1 MATPVSSSTTTS
13 DPLSEGAN
21 VEAAAPQADTFPRVT
36 SVNSASESTT
46 PEVRTLAEKVFH
58 QLQDAIVR
66 GELAPGSK
74 ITEPG
79 LSKTYGISRGP
90 LREAMRRLEAHRLIQ
105 RVPHV
110 GARVVQLS
118 MKELLELFDLREAL
132 ESMAAR
138 LAAEHM
144 SAEEVQG
151 LRDVLALHEGQA
163 DLQRGEAYYQREGD
177 LDFHYCIVQGSHN
190 KMLMNLLCDDLYY
203 LVRLYRTQF
212 SASGARPQR
221 AFVEH
226 HRIVDAIEAGD
237 AELAEL
243 LMRRHVS
250 ASRTNVADRY
260 AATLEQSA
268 PSSPR

>member
-1 MATPVSSSTTTS
+1 MNSV
-13 DPLSEGAN
+13 
-21 VEAAAPQADTFPRVT
+21 APEQTA
-36 SVNSASESTT
+36 
-46 PEVRTLAEKVFH
+46 PEVRTLAERVFH

-90 LREAMRRLEAHRLIQ
+90 LREAMRRLEAHRLIE

-110 GARVVQLS
+110 GARVVKLS
-118 MKELLELFDLREAL
+118 MKELLELFDVREAL

-138 LAAEHM
+138 LAAQNM
-144 SAEEVQG
+144 TREEIAG
-151 LRDVLALHEGQA
+151 LREVLALHERQA
-163 DLQRGEAYYQREGD
+163 DLKSGEAYYQREGD
-177 LDFHYCIVQGSHN
+177 LDFHYRIVQGSHN
-190 KMLMNLLCDDLYY
+190 RMLMTMLCDDLYY

-212 SASGARPQR
+212 SASGTRPQR

-250 ASRTNVADRY
+250 ASRANVADRY
-260 AATLEQSA
+260 AAILKQQAEETV
-268 PSSPR
+268 

>member
-1 MATPVSSSTTTS
+1 MTVITT
-13 DPLSEGAN
+13 
-21 VEAAAPQADTFPRVT
+21 EAA
-36 SVNSASESTT
+36 S
-46 PEVRTLAEKVFH
+46 PEVRTLAERVFN
-58 QLQDAIVR
+58 QLQSAIVR
-66 GELAPGSK
+66 GEIAPGTK

-79 LSKTYGISRGP
+79 LSKAYGISRGP
-90 LREAMRRLEAHRLIQ
+90 LREAMRRLETHRLIE

-110 GARVVQLS
+110 GARVVKLS
-118 MKELLELFDLREAL
+118 MKELLELFDVREAL

-144 SAEEVQG
+144 SAEEIAG
-151 LRDVLALHEGQA
+151 LRKVLAVHEQQS
-163 DLQRGEAYYQREGD
+163 DLARGEAYYQREGD

-190 KMLMNLLCDDLYY
+190 RMLMTILCDDLYY

-212 SASGARPQR
+212 SASGTRPQR

-250 ASRTNVADRY
+250 ASRANVANRY
-260 AATLEQSA
+260 AEMLKQEAEQEVS
-268 PSSPR
+268 PSTAG

>member
-1 MATPVSSSTTTS
+1 
-13 DPLSEGAN
+13 
-21 VEAAAPQADTFPRVT
+21 
-36 SVNSASESTT
+36 
-46 PEVRTLAEKVFH
+46 
-58 QLQDAIVR
+58 
-66 GELAPGSK
+66 
-74 ITEPG
+74 
-79 LSKTYGISRGP
+79 
-90 LREAMRRLEAHRLIQ
+90 MRRLESHRLIQ

-144 SAEEVQG
+144 TPEEVAG
-151 LRDVLALHEGQA
+151 LREVLSVHERQA
-163 DLQRGEAYYQREGD
+163 DLRRGEAYYQREGD
-177 LDFHYCIVQGSHN
+177 LDFHYQIVLGSHN
-190 KMLMNLLCDDLYY
+190 RMLMGLLCDDLYY

-212 SASGARPQR
+212 SASGTRPQR

-250 ASRTNVADRY
+250 ASRANVVERY
-260 AATLEQSA
+260 AATLEPQESDA
-268 PSSPR
+268 SR

>member
-1 MATPVSSSTTTS
+1 MKPAEAETSS
-13 DPLSEGAN
+13 
-21 VEAAAPQADTFPRVT
+21 
-36 SVNSASESTT
+36 
-46 PEVRTLAEKVFH
+46 PEVRTLAERVFQ

-79 LSKTYGISRGP
+79 LARTYGISRGP
-90 LREAMRRLEAHRLIQ
+90 LREAMRRLEAHRLIE

-110 GARVVQLS
+110 GARVVKLS
-118 MKELLELFDLREAL
+118 IKELLELFDVREAL

-144 SAEEVQG
+144 TAEEIAG
-151 LRDVLALHEGQA
+151 LREVLAMHERQA
-163 DLQRGEAYYQREGD
+163 DLKKGEAYYQREGD
-177 LDFHYCIVQGSHN
+177 LDFHYRIVQGSHN
-190 KMLMNLLCDDLYY
+190 HMLVTMLCDDLYY

-212 SASGARPQR
+212 SATGSRPQR

-250 ASRTNVADRY
+250 ASRANVVDRY
-260 AATLEQSA
+260 AASLREQEETTA
-268 PSSPR
+268 

>member
-1 MATPVSSSTTTS
+1 MTTLATLSTPKPVATN
-13 DPLSEGAN
+13 D
-21 VEAAAPQADTFPRVT
+21 D
-36 SVNSASESTT
+36 AS
-46 PEVRTLAEKVFH
+46 PEVRTLAERVFH

-66 GELAPGSK
+66 GEIAPGSK

-90 LREAMRRLEAHRLIQ
+90 LREAMRRLEAHRLIE

-144 SAEEVQG
+144 TAEEIAG
-151 LRDVLALHEGQA
+151 LREVLSVHESQD
-163 DLQRGEAYYQREGD
+163 DLKRGEAYYQREGD
-177 LDFHYCIVQGSHN
+177 LDFHYRIVLGSHN

-212 SASGARPQR
+212 SASGTRPQR

-250 ASRTNVADRY
+250 ASRENVADRY

-268 PSSPR
+268 RQTSDVSSESS

>member
-1 MATPVSSSTTTS
+1 MDSR
-13 DPLSEGAN
+13 
-21 VEAAAPQADTFPRVT
+21 FPEH
-36 SVNSASESTT
+36 AT
-46 PEVRTLAEKVFH
+46 PEVRTLAERVFH

-66 GELAPGSK
+66 GELPPGSK

-79 LSKTYGISRGP
+79 LSQAYGISRGP
-90 LREAMRRLEAHRLIQ
+90 LREAMRRLEAHRLIE

-110 GARVVQLS
+110 GARVVKLS
-118 MKELLELFDLREAL
+118 VKELLELFDLREAL

-144 SAEEVQG
+144 SAAEIAG
-151 LRDVLALHEGQA
+151 LRDVLAVHEQQR
-163 DLQRGEAYYQREGD
+163 DLKRGEAYYQREGD
-177 LDFHYCIVQGSHN
+177 LDFHYLIVQGSQN
-190 KMLMNLLCDDLYY
+190 RMLMTLLCDDLYY

-212 SASGARPQR
+212 GANGTRPQR

-250 ASRTNVADRY
+250 ASRANVVDRY
-260 AATLEQSA
+260 AAILDPQA
-268 PSSPR
+268 PTTVA

>member
-1 MATPVSSSTTTS
+1 MNSIVP
-13 DPLSEGAN
+13 EQ
-21 VEAAAPQADTFPRVT
+21 AA
-36 SVNSASESTT
+36 
-46 PEVRTLAEKVFH
+46 PEVRTLAERVFH
-58 QLQDAIVR
+58 ELQDAIVR
-66 GELAPGSK
+66 GELEPGSK

-79 LSKTYGISRGP
+79 LSKAYGISRGP
-90 LREAMRRLEAHRLIQ
+90 LREAMRRLESHRLIE

-110 GARVVQLS
+110 GARVVKLS
-118 MKELLELFDLREAL
+118 MKELLELFDVREAL

-144 SAEEVQG
+144 STEEIAG
-151 LRDVLALHEGQA
+151 LRKVLALHEQQA
-163 DLQRGEAYYQREGD
+163 DLKSGEAYYQREGD
-177 LDFHYCIVQGSHN
+177 LDFHYRIVLGSHN
-190 KMLMNLLCDDLYY
+190 RMLMTMLCDDLYY

-212 SASGARPQR
+212 SASGSRPHR

-250 ASRTNVADRY
+250 ASRANVVDRY
-260 AATLEQSA
+260 ATTLKQQAEAAS
-268 PSSPR
+268 

>member
-1 MATPVSSSTTTS
+1 MKPAEVETS
-13 DPLSEGAN
+13 
-21 VEAAAPQADTFPRVT
+21 
-36 SVNSASESTT
+36 T
-46 PEVRTLAEKVFH
+46 PEVRTLAERVFQ

-66 GELAPGSK
+66 GEIAPGSK

-79 LSKTYGISRGP
+79 LSRTYGISRGP
-90 LREAMRRLEAHRLIQ
+90 LREAMRRLEAHRLIE

-110 GARVVQLS
+110 GARVVKLS
-118 MKELLELFDLREAL
+118 MKELLELFDVREAL

-144 SAEEVQG
+144 TAEEIAG
-151 LRDVLALHEGQA
+151 LREVLSMHERQA
-163 DLQRGEAYYQREGD
+163 DLKKGEAYFQREGD
-177 LDFHYCIVQGSHN
+177 LDFHYRIVQGSHN
-190 KMLMNLLCDDLYY
+190 RMLVTMLCDDLYY

-212 SASGARPQR
+212 SASGSRPQR

-250 ASRTNVADRY
+250 ASRANVVDRY
-260 AATLEQSA
+260 AASLRELEDTTA
-268 PSSPR
+268 

>member
-1 MATPVSSSTTTS
+1 MNSVAT
-13 DPLSEGAN
+13 EQAN
-21 VEAAAPQADTFPRVT
+21 
-36 SVNSASESTT
+36 
-46 PEVRTLAEKVFH
+46 PEVRTLAERVFH
-58 QLQDAIVR
+58 ELQDAIVR
-66 GELAPGSK
+66 GELMPGSK

-79 LSKTYGISRGP
+79 LSKAYGISRGP
-90 LREAMRRLEAHRLIQ
+90 LREAMRRLEAHRLIE

-110 GARVVQLS
+110 GARVVKLT
-118 MKELLELFDLREAL
+118 MKELLELFDVREAL

-144 SAEEVQG
+144 THEEIAG
-151 LRDVLALHEGQA
+151 LREVLALHERQA
-163 DLQRGEAYYQREGD
+163 DLKSGEAYYQREGD
-177 LDFHYCIVQGSHN
+177 LDFHYRIVQGSHN
-190 KMLMNLLCDDLYY
+190 RMLMTMLCDDLYY

-212 SASGARPQR
+212 SASGSRPQR

-250 ASRTNVADRY
+250 ASRANVVDRY
-260 AATLEQSA
+260 AAILKQQAEAT
-268 PSSPR
+268 P

>member
-1 MATPVSSSTTTS
+1 MTVITTEATS
-13 DPLSEGAN
+13 
-21 VEAAAPQADTFPRVT
+21 
-36 SVNSASESTT
+36 
-46 PEVRTLAEKVFH
+46 PEVRTLAERVFN
-58 QLQDAIVR
+58 QLQSAIVR
-66 GELAPGSK
+66 GEIAPGTK

-90 LREAMRRLEAHRLIQ
+90 LREAMRRLETHRLIE

-110 GARVVQLS
+110 GARVVKLS
-118 MKELLELFDLREAL
+118 MKELLELFDVREAL
-132 ESMAAR
+132 ESMAAH

-144 SAEEVQG
+144 SAEEIAG
-151 LRDVLALHEGQA
+151 LRKVLAVHEQQS
-163 DLQRGEAYYQREGD
+163 DLARGEAYYQREGD

-190 KMLMNLLCDDLYY
+190 RMLMTILCDDLYY

-212 SASGARPQR
+212 SASGTRPQR

-250 ASRTNVADRY
+250 ASRANVANRY
-260 AATLEQSA
+260 AEMLKQEAEQEGS
-268 PSSPR
+268 PSTAG

>member
-1 MATPVSSSTTTS
+1 MSSIL
-13 DPLSEGAN
+13 PEHA
-21 VEAAAPQADTFPRVT
+21 
-36 SVNSASESTT
+36 T
-46 PEVRTLAEKVFH
+46 PEVRTLAERVFH

-66 GELAPGSK
+66 GELPPGSK

-79 LSKTYGISRGP
+79 LSQAYGISRGP
-90 LREAMRRLEAHRLIQ
+90 LREAMRRLEAHRLIE

-110 GARVVQLS
+110 GARVVKLS
-118 MKELLELFDLREAL
+118 VKELLELFDLREAL

-144 SAEEVQG
+144 SAVEIDG
-151 LRDVLALHEGQA
+151 LRDVLAVHEQQS
-163 DLQRGEAYYQREGD
+163 DLKRGEAYYQREGD
-177 LDFHYCIVQGSHN
+177 LDFHYLIVQGSQN
-190 KMLMNLLCDDLYY
+190 RMLMTLLCDDLYY

-212 SASGARPQR
+212 GANGARPRR

-250 ASRTNVADRY
+250 ASRANVVDRY
-260 AATLEQSA
+260 AAILDPQA
-268 PSSPR
+268 PSLVT

>member
-1 MATPVSSSTTTS
+1 MTSLATH
-13 DPLSEGAN
+13 LSL
-21 VEAAAPQADTFPRVT
+21 P
-36 SVNSASESTT
+36 SAETGEDAS
-46 PEVRTLAEKVFH
+46 PEVRTLAERVFH

-66 GELAPGSK
+66 GEIAPGSK

-90 LREAMRRLEAHRLIQ
+90 LREAMRRLEAHRLIE

-118 MKELLELFDLREAL
+118 MQELLELFDVREAL

-144 SAEEVQG
+144 TADEIAG
-151 LRDVLALHEGQA
+151 LRNVLAVHESQD
-163 DLQRGEAYYQREGD
+163 DLKRGEAYYQREGD
-177 LDFHYCIVQGSHN
+177 LDFHYRIVQGSHN

-212 SASGARPQR
+212 SASGSRPHR

-250 ASRTNVADRY
+250 ASRENVADRY
-260 AATLEQSA
+260 AAALEQKEETKG
-268 PSSPR
+268 

>member
-1 MATPVSSSTTTS
+1 MISTAESLATQ
-13 DPLSEGAN
+13 D
-21 VEAAAPQADTFPRVT
+21 D
-36 SVNSASESTT
+36 SAS
-46 PEVRTLAEKVFH
+46 PEVRTLAERVFQ
-58 QLQDAIVR
+58 QLQQDIVR
-66 GELAPGSK
+66 GDLAPGSK

-79 LSKTYGISRGP
+79 LAKAYGISRGP

-138 LAAEHM
+138 LAAQHM
-144 SAEEVQG
+144 TSDEIQG
-151 LRDVLALHEGQA
+151 LRDVLAVHESQS
-163 DLQRGEAYYQREGD
+163 DLKRGEAYYQREGD
-177 LDFHYCIVQGSHN
+177 LDFHYRIVQGSHN

-212 SASGARPQR
+212 SASGTRPQR

-237 AELAEL
+237 EELAEL

-260 AATLEQSA
+260 AATLAAQAHTLA
-268 PSSPR
+268 PASGKKTTTNKK